1 MSPYMTVFHVQR
13 NRNRTQMQSAGPQEP
28 LTWTKAITLLGG

>member
-1 MSPYMTVFHVQR
+1 MGPYMTVFHMQR
-13 NRNRTQMQSAGPQEP
+13 NRTPRMQRAGPQEL